1 MRGKNA
7 SRVTFT
13 DAAGETATD
22 GTLHDIGRGGMFVA
36 TASKLATGKRIEFEV
51 HLPESTISGMGRVIW
66 TRDEARDEL
75 PAGIGVKFIDVDN
88 DALLAIDR
96 IVGLKKNVRERT
108 MLGMAAPIPPA
119 KVEAPKVEPVKV
131 ETPKVEAPPKVETKP
146 VAPRPIVRERTMLG
160 IAPPAPPREEELS
173 WPDIPPEPPPEPAPP
188 PEDVAKPAPPE
199 PEAVAK
205 PAETPIAEAPVP
217 ETVEPEKPAGP
228 EKEPES
234 PKLELV
240 ASAPEPKPEPEPEPQ
255 PKPEAAPPRAK
266 VASTPRVAEAEE
278 PIVPRELPKREE
290 RKRGWMIAV
299 LLLVVVGVVAFMLR
313 DCIASMM
320 SGPPTTPSAMPSVSA
335 LPSTSAVE
343 TSSVPTAVV
352 TATPPEPDAGAA
364 SQTPP
369 EEAVDASVNA
379 VATDAATRDSGYHDA
394 GNHHHDAGLH
404 GHPHPHASAGTDNP
418 Y

>member
-51 HLPESTISGMGRVIW
+51 HLPGSTISGMGRVIW

-108 MLGMAAPIPPA
+108 MLGMAAPLPPV
-119 KVEAPKVEPVKV
+119 KVEAPKVEPAKV
-131 ETPKVEAPPKVETKP
+131 ETPKVEPPKVETKP
-146 VAPRPIVRERTMLG
+146 AAPRPIARERTMLG
-160 IAPPAPPREEELS
+160 IAPPAAPREEELS
-173 WPDIPPEPPPEPAPP
+173 WPDVPPEPPPEPPAAPP
-188 PEDVAKPAPPE
+188 EEVAKPE
-199 PEAVAK
+199 PVAE
-205 PAETPIAEAPVP
+205 PAE
-217 ETVEPEKPAGP
+217 EPEKPTLVEPAKPEP
-228 EKEPES
+228 EKAEPES

-240 ASAPEPKPEPEPEPQ
+240 AEASVPGAEPEP
-255 PKPEAAPPRAK
+255 PPRAK
-266 VASTPRVAEAEE
+266 MPSTPRVASAKA

-299 LLLVVVGVVAFMLR
+299 LLLVVLGVVAFMLR
-313 DCIASMM
+313 DRIASVM
-320 SGPPTTPSAMPSVSA
+320 SGTPTTPSAAPSVSA
-335 LPSTSAVE
+335 LASTSAAEV
-343 TSSVPTAVV
+343 SSAPTAVV
-352 TATPPEPDAGAA
+352 SATPPEPDAGVA
-364 SQTPP
+364 SQTAT
-369 EEAVDASVNA
+369 EEAVDASVNT
-379 VATDAATRDSGYHDA
+379 VVTDAATHNDSGHHDA

-404 GHPHPHASAGTDNP
+404 AHAHPHASSATDNP